1 MLSAV
6 RAFFGQRG
14 YLEVETPCLS
24 RDVVVDAW
32 LEPMRLRQSDGDW
45 YLQTSPEAF
54 MKRLLASGT
63 GSIFQVSRVFRSG
76 EFGARHNPEF
86 TMLEWY
92 GVGTGWLEQVRLTE
106 QLVRAVVQ
114 AGCADL
120 GRAEPEWGVAG
131 FAVTA
136 YADAFARELGLSVFS
151 ATDEELLR
159 AARERGVPIPD
170 GPMMARDELLNL
182 LLGFCIEPRLGQRG
196 GVESPEFLCDYPATQ
211 AALAVTTTTEPRV
224 ARRFELYIRGVEL
237 CNGYEELT
245 DAAELRRRDGEQ
257 NQKRAA
263 VDGSVLPGASHLLRA
278 MEFGL
283 PACSGVA
290 LGFDRLVMIAAG
302 AQQIAEVLPFPAD
315 RC

>member
-1 MLSAV
+1 
-6 RAFFGQRG
+6 
-14 YLEVETPCLS
+14 
-24 RDVVVDAW
+24 
-32 LEPMRLRQSDGDW
+32 
-45 YLQTSPEAF
+45 
-54 MKRLLASGT
+54 
-63 GSIFQVSRVFRSG
+63 
-76 EFGARHNPEF
+76 
-86 TMLEWY
+86 
-92 GVGTGWLEQVRLTE
+92 
-106 QLVRAVVQ
+106 
-114 AGCADL
+114 
-120 GRAEPEWGVAG
+120 
-131 FAVTA
+131 
-136 YADAFARELGLSVFS
+136 
-151 ATDEELLR
+151 
-159 AARERGVPIPD
+159 
-170 GPMMARDELLNL
+170 
-182 LLGFCIEPRLGQRG
+182 
-196 GVESPEFLCDYPATQ
+196 LCDYPATQ